1 MKKNKSVIV
10 LQLIIVW
17 QKKQLLYV
25 YKKIIK
31 YFHW

>member
-10 LQLIIVW
+10 LQLIIVSG
-17 QKKQLLYV
+17 KKQLLYV
-25 YKKIIK
+25 YEKVIK

>member
-10 LQLIIVW
+10 LQLIIVL

-25 YKKIIK
+25 YKKTIK